1 MGCILLPTFQGKA
14 TTSSLKTMNSRNDKI
29 TIKKG
34 KAKKKE
40 NAEGDST
47 KTSIEEFKEEK
58 NKEHFNREVL
68 KPILQE
74 FYNKVYPYVRILF
87 IMYGLNLVLIIT
99 ILVIT
104 PRG

>member
-1 MGCILLPTFQGKA
+1 
-14 TTSSLKTMNSRNDKI
+14 MNKI
-29 TIKKG
+29 FKQVFTRF
-34 KAKKKE
+34 
-40 NAEGDST
+40 
-47 KTSIEEFKEEK
+47 IEEFKEEK

-99 ILVIT
+99 ILVIILYS
-104 PRG
+104 RQVK